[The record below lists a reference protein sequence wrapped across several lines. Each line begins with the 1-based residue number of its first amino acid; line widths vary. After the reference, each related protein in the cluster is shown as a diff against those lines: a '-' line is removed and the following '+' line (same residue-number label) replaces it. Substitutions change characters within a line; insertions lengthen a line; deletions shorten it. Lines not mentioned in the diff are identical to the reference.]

1 MSSVAVG
8 KLQVGIVS
16 SVIKGEER
24 EEGKCIKIKVVMIN
38 TLEKGDDEV
47 RARER

>member
-1 MSSVAVG
+1 VSSVAVG

-24 EEGKCIKIKVVMIN
+24 ERVSASK
-38 TLEKGDDEV
+38 
-47 RARER
+47 